1 MKFLIILL
9 IAFFSPFLHAQ
20 GEKEKVNKLSPEIK
34 NYIDEL
40 YAKDKAEKEKALKE
54 KAETVKN
61 EEVSD
66 QPLEMHGYFRAGT
79 NFFTTG
85 GGRNSGSCFGLNYP
99 KNDGLHYRFGNEC
112 RDYAEF
118 AFFKWYKRNGVEFRP
133 FFMVDLAGDSRNP
146 TETEPWS
153 RRTRQLFVEI
163 KGIFENDAALW
174 VGRRYYRNIGDIGDI
189 HVLDGFHVQSS
200 GNGTGVTDIPFA
212 GGMYHVAVIGYGF
225 ESQDRAVNEQ
235 SYLGDLRG
243 SYNFGRNNY
252 QFALQNLVV
261 TTAKGTKKRT
271 DGRTLT
277 LQWQRDFGILNNR
290 VVGQYGQGSMAEN
303 PGCFGTD
310 GLCFNSTATRASDG
324 WRVFTSGVFDFS
336 SKFKMHY
343 LLLHQESK
351 DFHRWSSAGMR
362 PHYMLAKYW
371 SIVSEV
377 GLNRYAKVE
386 NKSFQ
391 TMQNLNQYTIALQAS
406 TDASNFWDRPAIRF
420 YYSYFDWNRAAGFQS
435 GLNVPGR
442 NTQRDASVIGAQTE
456 IWF

>member
-1 MKFLIILL
+1 MKTLMILVLAIFSTFLY
-9 IAFFSPFLHAQ
+9 AQ
-20 GEKEKVNKLSPEIK
+20 DGKEKFDKLSPEIK
-34 NYIDEL
+34 QYIDEL
-40 YAKDKAEKEKALKE
+40 YAREKKEAEAKKAL
-54 KAETVKN
+54 VKN

-85 GGRNSGSCFGLNYP
+85 GGRNSGSCFSLDFP
-99 KNDGLHYRFGNEC
+99 RNDGLFYRYGNEC

-118 AFFKWYKRNGVEFRP
+118 SFSKWYKKNGIEFRP

-163 KGIFENDAALW
+163 KGIFQNDAALW
-174 VGRRYYRNIGDIGDI
+174 VGRRYYRNVGDIGDI

-200 GNGTGVTDIPFA
+200 GNGAGVTDIPFA
-212 GGMYHVAVIGYGF
+212 GGMYNVAIIGYGR
-225 ESQDRAVNEQ
+225 ENQAQNVNEQ
-235 SYLGDLRG
+235 SYLADLRG

-261 TTAKGTKKRT
+261 TTAKSTERRT
-271 DGRTLT
+271 NGRTLT

-290 VVGQYGQGSMAEN
+290 IVGQYAQGSMAEN

-310 GLCFNSTATRASDG
+310 GQCFNSTASEASDG
-324 WRVFTSGVFDFS
+324 WRTFSSGVFDFAP
-336 SKFKMHY
+336 KFKMHY
-343 LLLHQESK
+343 LVLHQESK
-351 DFHRWSSAGMR
+351 NYNRWSSAGIR

-371 SIVSEV
+371 SIVSDV
-377 GLNRYAKVE
+377 GFTRYEKAA

-391 TMQNLNQYTIALQAS
+391 TMQNLDKYTIALEAS
-406 TDASNFWDRPAIRF
+406 TDASDFWNRPVIRF
-420 YYSYFDWNRAAGFQS
+420 YYSYFNWNKAAGLQS
-435 GLNVPGR
+435 KINVPGR
-442 NTQRDASVIGAQTE
+442 SDQRDASVIGAQTE